1 MKDLLITLAIIG
13 LGVYVYRGY
22 NEAKRQKVNLQK

>member
-1 MKDLLITLAIIG
+1 MKNLLITLALIG

-22 NEAKRQKVNLQK
+22 NEAKRQKVNLKK